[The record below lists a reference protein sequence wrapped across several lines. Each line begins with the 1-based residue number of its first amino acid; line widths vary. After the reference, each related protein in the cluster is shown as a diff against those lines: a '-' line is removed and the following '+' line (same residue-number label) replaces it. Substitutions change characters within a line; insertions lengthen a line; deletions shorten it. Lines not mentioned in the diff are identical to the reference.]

1 MNQPAERFIQPL
13 TTPDVPGAP
22 VVYEQPLGER
32 MRTLLRLEYLY
43 QQLLFNIEKQSS
55 WATRAAMG
63 SLLDIIAILSR
74 GDLRSD
80 IVKELERQLYVFDRY
95 QNKPNVDEGRLDD
108 VMHNLQALRTKLN
121 ILGPQY
127 LTVLRE
133 SEFLNA
139 VKHRSSIPGGT
150 CEFDL
155 PDYSF
160 WLRKP
165 YEQRFDD
172 MQEWTRNVR
181 PLCDAVGQLMWLL
194 RSSGQTVAEVAI
206 NGVFQHTL
214 GRDMSAGIL
223 RVALEADTPCFP
235 EISGSQHRFTV
246 RFMDWSNVEERA
258 KQTTEN
264 VPFTLTIC

>member
-1 MNQPAERFIQPL
+1 MHQSAERISQSVDA
-13 TTPDVPGAP
+13 PDTP

-43 QQLLFNIEKQSS
+43 QQLLFNIEKRSS
-55 WATRAAMG
+55 WATRAAMA
-63 SLLDIIAILSR
+63 SFLDIIAILSR

-95 QNKPNVDEGRLDD
+95 QNTPHVDEGRLDD
-108 VMHNLQALRTKLN
+108 VMRNLQALRNKLN
-121 ILGPQY
+121 LLGPQY

-165 YEQRFDD
+165 YEQRFND
-172 MQEWTRNVR
+172 MQEWTRNIR

-194 RSSGQTVAEVAI
+194 RSSGQTLAEVATK
-206 NGVFQHTL
+206 GVFQHTL
-214 GRDMSAGIL
+214 GRDLSAGML
-223 RVALEADTPCFP
+223 RVSLEPDTQSFQ
-235 EISGSQHRFTV
+235 EISGSQHRFTI
-246 RFMDWSNVEERA
+246 RFMNWSNVEERA
-258 KQTTEN
+258 KQTTED